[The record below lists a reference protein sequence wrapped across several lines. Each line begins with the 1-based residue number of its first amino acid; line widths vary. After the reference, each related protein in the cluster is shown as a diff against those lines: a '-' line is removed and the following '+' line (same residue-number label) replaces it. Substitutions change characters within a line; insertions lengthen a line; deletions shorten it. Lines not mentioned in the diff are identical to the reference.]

1 LFSGNVAISWKEIS
15 VAKLRMDGGSTE
27 GRISG
32 VRGVICSLVV
42 SVIATQKVLQI
53 N

>member
-1 LFSGNVAISWKEIS
+1 
-15 VAKLRMDGGSTE
+15 MDAGSTE

-42 SVIATQKVLQI
+42 SVIAAQKALQTRKNGKWEI
-53 N
+53 STITDAWSV